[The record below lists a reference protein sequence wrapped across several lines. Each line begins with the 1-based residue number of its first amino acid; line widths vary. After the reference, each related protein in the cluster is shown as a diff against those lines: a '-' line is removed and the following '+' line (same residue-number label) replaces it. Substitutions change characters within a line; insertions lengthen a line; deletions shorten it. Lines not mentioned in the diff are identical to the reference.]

1 MKIMNAF
8 PSKYLR
14 AADLEDQDKLVT
26 MKSVQIE
33 EISGSEHKPVLY
45 FVEEAKGMV
54 LNKTNSKVIAKTYGD
69 DTEGWPGK
77 KVVMYPAMVDLRGD
91 MVEAIRLRIPRQMPA
106 SGLAGTAKPA
116 AHHNEMNPPDDDR
129 DVPF

>member
-14 AADLEDQDKLVT
+14 AADLEDQEKLVT
-26 MKSVQIE
+26 MKHVQIE

-45 FVEEAKGMV
+45 FAEENKGMV
-54 LNKTNSKVIAKTYGD
+54 LNKTNSKIIAKAYGD
-69 DTEGWPGK
+69 DTESWPGK

-91 MVEAIRLRIPRQMPA
+91 MVEAIRLRTPRQMPA
-106 SGLAGTAKPA
+106 SGLAGLPKAA
-116 AHHNEMNPPDDDR
+116 AHHNEANPPPDDDI
-129 DVPF
+129 PY